1 MSSARD
7 DALRSEVLDLRER
20 LREAEE
26 TIEAIRQGDVDGVVV
41 GGSGGPVI
49 YTLES
54 DDRPYR
60 RLIEQIGEGA
70 LTLGPDGVVL
80 YCNRALAGLLRVA
93 QESIVGAPLQRFL
106 PPPDA
111 ARLERLLERGEGR
124 GEFSLRAGAQGDAG
138 RHVPVVLSLSELGG
152 GGARALCAVVTDLSR
167 QMRAS
172 AALHEAN
179 HRLRAEIA
187 ERENT
192 EAQLRQAQKM
202 EAVGQLTGGLA
213 HDFNNLLTG
222 IIGSLEL
229 IQNRI
234 AQGRTAE
241 LVRLADAAMASANRG
256 AALTHRL
263 LAFSRQQTLEP
274 EATDANRLV
283 AGLEE
288 LIRRT
293 AGSAIVVTCAPAAG
307 LWATLCDPNQLE
319 NAILNL
325 CINARD
331 AMPGGGRLRIETAN
345 ARLDG
350 AGRHAAPEPAPEP
363 AAALPASREPALPE
377 SAAHQSGASKSV
389 SPESAASEF
398 ASPES
403 AASQPDAPQPNASQP
418 HAPQPDA
425 PQSATRGPVAPG
437 AADGVPGDYVMVA
450 VADTGTG
457 MSPEVMAR
465 AFDPFFTTKPVGQG
479 TGLGLSMIYGF
490 ARQSAGH
497 VRLDSAPGQGTTVR
511 LYLPRHSGPPAVP
524 GEPAQ
529 GSHPRT

>member
-1 MSSARD
+1 MTTPDA
-7 DALRSEVLDLRER
+7 ALRHEVLDLRER

-26 TIEAIRQGDVDGVVV
+26 TIEAIRQGDVDAVVV
-41 GGSGGPVI
+41 GGSDGPAI

-80 YCNRALAGLLRVA
+80 YCNRALAELLRVA

-124 GEFSLRAGAQGDAG
+124 GEFSLRVGAPAGAT
-138 RHVPVVLSLSELGG
+138 RRVPVVLSLSELGG
-152 GGARALCAVVTDLSR
+152 GGARALCAVVTDLSQ

-172 AALHEAN
+172 AALHEVN
-179 HRLRAEIA
+179 RRLRAEIA
-187 ERENT
+187 EREST

-229 IQNRI
+229 MQSRI

-241 LVRLADAAMASANRG
+241 LARLAEAAMASANRG

-274 EATDANRLV
+274 EPTDANRLV

-293 AGSAIVVTCAPAAG
+293 AGSAIEVTCAPAPD
-307 LWATLCDPNQLE
+307 LWATLCDPHQLE

-331 AMPGGGRLRIETAN
+331 AMPGGGRLRIETSN
-345 ARLDG
+345 ARLDA
-350 AGRHAAPEPAPEP
+350 AGHHAVPEAAAPIAP
-363 AAALPASREPALPE
+363 PASDA
-377 SAAHQSGASKSV
+377 
-389 SPESAASEF
+389 
-398 ASPES
+398 
-403 AASQPDAPQPNASQP
+403 PDA
-418 HAPQPDA
+418 
-425 PQSATRGPVAPG
+425 
-437 AADGVPGDYVMVA
+437 VPGDYVMVA

-457 MSPEVMAR
+457 MPPEVMAR

-490 ARQSAGH
+490 ARQSSGH

-511 LYLPRHSGPPAVP
+511 LYLPRHDGGPT
-524 GEPAQ
+524 
-529 GSHPRT
+529 R

>member
-1 MSSARD
+1 VSSAD
-7 DALRSEVLDLRER
+7 DVALRLELLDLRER

-26 TIEAIRQGDVDGVVV
+26 TIEAIRHGDVDAVVV
-41 GGSGGPVI
+41 GGSGGPAV
-49 YTLES
+49 YTLQS

-60 RLIEQIGEGA
+60 LLIEQIGEGA
-70 LTLGPDGVVL
+70 LTLGSDGVVL

-93 QESIVGAPLQRFL
+93 QESIVGGPLQRFL
-106 PPPDA
+106 PA
-111 ARLERLLERGEGR
+111 ADGVRLERLLERGEGR
-124 GEFSLRAGAQGDAG
+124 GEFSLHAGGE
-138 RHVPVVLSLSELGG
+138 RRVPVMLSLSELGG
-152 GGARALCAVVTDLSR
+152 GGALCAVVTDLSR

-172 AALHEAN
+172 AALHEVN
-179 HRLRAEIA
+179 RRLRAEIA
-187 ERENT
+187 EREST

-229 IQNRI
+229 IQSRI

-241 LVRLADAAMASANRG
+241 LARLAEAAMQTANRG

-263 LAFSRQQTLEP
+263 LAFSRQQTVEP

-293 AGSAIVVTCAPAAG
+293 AGSSIQVTCLPAAG
-307 LWATLCDPNQLE
+307 LWATLCDPSQLE

-345 ARLDG
+345 ARLDE
-350 AGRHAAPEPAPEP
+350 AGWHG
-363 AAALPASREPALPE
+363 AAA
-377 SAAHQSGASKSV
+377 GASGTG
-389 SPESAASEF
+389 ASG
-398 ASPES
+398 
-403 AASQPDAPQPNASQP
+403 
-418 HAPQPDA
+418 
-425 PQSATRGPVAPG
+425 TG
-437 AADGVPGDYVMVA
+437 DGVPGDYVMVA

-465 AFDPFFTTKPVGQG
+465 VFDPFFTTKPVGQG

-497 VRLDSAPGQGTTVR
+497 VRIDSAPGQGTTVR
-511 LYLPRHSGPPAVP
+511 LYLPRHLGAAGVV
-524 GEPAQ
+524 AQ
-529 GSHPRT
+529 KTI

>member
-1 MSSARD
+1 MSPGPRPVD
-7 DALRSEVLDLRER
+7 DALRNEILDLRER

-26 TIEAIRQGDVDGVVV
+26 TIEAIRQGDVDAVVV
-41 GGSGGPVI
+41 GGSDGPAI

-70 LTLGPDGVVL
+70 LTLGADGVVL
-80 YCNRALAGLLRVA
+80 YCNRALAELLRVA
-93 QESIVGAPLQRFL
+93 QESVVGGPLQRFL
-106 PPPDA
+106 LPADT

-124 GEFSLRAGAQGDAG
+124 GEFSLHAGTD
-138 RHVPVVLSLSELGG
+138 RRVPVVLSLSELGG

-179 HRLRAEIA
+179 SRLLAEIA
-187 ERENT
+187 DRENT
-192 EAQLRQAQKM
+192 EAQLRQSQKM

-229 IQNRI
+229 MRSRI

-241 LVRLADAAMASANRG
+241 LARLAEAAMQSANRG

-274 EATDANRLV
+274 EPTDANRLI

-288 LIRRT
+288 LIQRT
-293 AGSAIVVTCAPAAG
+293 AGAAIRVECLPAGG
-307 LWATLCDPNQLE
+307 LWPTLCDPNQLE
-319 NAILNL
+319 NAVLNL

-331 AMPGGGRLRIETAN
+331 AMPGGGTLRIETAN
-345 ARLDG
+345 ARLDD
-350 AGRHAAPEPAPEP
+350 AGRHGAPA
-363 AAALPASREPALPE
+363 
-377 SAAHQSGASKSV
+377 
-389 SPESAASEF
+389 
-398 ASPES
+398 
-403 AASQPDAPQPNASQP
+403 D
-418 HAPQPDA
+418 
-425 PQSATRGPVAPG
+425 APG
-437 AADGVPGDYVMVA
+437 AAAMADAPRSDAPRSDAPRSDAPGDYVMVA

-490 ARQSAGH
+490 ARQSSGH
-497 VRLDSAPGQGTTVR
+497 VRLGSAPGQGTTVR
-511 LYLPRHSGPPAVP
+511 LYLPRCSGPPASP

-529 GSHPRT
+529 GLRP